1 MEFGKVVLLKEKLP
15 STTLRTALVGV
26 MWRGLQ
32 GGSLGVV
39 GWRIIEVYELKVYMG
54 VVWLIFH
61 KKTPLL
67 AIILKYGILIRE

>member
-1 MEFGKVVLLKEKLP
+1 M
-15 STTLRTALVGV
+15 
-26 MWRGLQ
+26 
-32 GGSLGVV
+32 GSLGVV